1 MRIRAWQPSDGPQ
14 IVGLITSIITQEFPG
29 DQKAYPV
36 EDLEH
41 LAETYQGSANAFLVA
56 EEGDRVIGT
65 CGVKAD
71 GPHSA
76 ILRRLFVD
84 PEYRGRGVGHSLLNE
99 ALAFC
104 RKKGFREAIIR
115 TSTGMRQAIQ
125 LCSSMGFQQDGRWS
139 LGEIT
144 LVRLRL
150 KLT

>member
-1 MRIRAWQPSDGPQ
+1 MKIRAWQPSDSPQ
-14 IVGLITSIITQEFPG
+14 IVGLVTTILEREFPG
-29 DQKAYPV
+29 DQRAYPA

-41 LAETYQGSANAFLVA
+41 LAETYQGPADTFLVA
-56 EEGDRVIGT
+56 EEDNRVIGT

-71 GPHSA
+71 APRTA

-84 PEYRGRGVGHSLLNE
+84 PEYRGKGVGRSLLNE

-104 RKKGFREAIIR
+104 KKKGFREVIIR

-125 LCSSMGFQQDGRWS
+125 LCNSMGFQQDGKWS
-139 LGEIT
+139 LGEVT
-144 LVRLRL
+144 LVRFRL